1 MVNASTPWTVRT
13 TKRKLLAST
22 AGPREKQ
29 RSLGDTAD
37 GRNSVPRNP
46 RQQTLT
52 QIHFLRHR
60 SQADEDDNLR
70 PLTTVHT
77 GVPRKQNDERLQQ
90 RNLTLTQMGFVDPL
104 AMHHDQEHDST
115 PILDASDA
123 GVSNVADDKGLILPL
138 DRSRDVP
145 NLNREK
151 GARISR
157 KATWKRKGTPAV
169 WQESQELQPAQRR
182 RKINNDVAADALEH
196 GRRTSSRAASA
207 KAGRSIA
214 LLSARCGGDQYDDL
228 EGLESLE
235 SPSIRSGAAA
245 LHAQNSLVA
254 LRERSLPTSD
264 QENRPPSQHKPAA
277 GFFPR
282 TPSKRNHFVPS
293 SQSPEDL
300 TPETERTTRT
310 SGASRVLLQ
319 DRTPLKERS
328 ANTQLNWLTKD
339 GTESSSERVC
349 GPATPKRKI
358 CVLKLPR
365 HTLQQQRPPVENGK
379 TFLRKSIWSP
389 LSSSHRAEE
398 SEKPAVAEVLEIKD
412 SPANSELKQHLEQPL
427 RDPTPEARYT
437 REEDELE
444 IPGSNQVDN
453 QRDPSSSPDPL
464 ETQERR
470 PSLRGLRGWRYTPQ
484 AARTL
489 QETGKQGLSLGS
501 DVIGEDFAVD
511 NSLWGAPQSY
521 KVGLE
526 QDEPPTNEVK
536 CAVSVAGSQDEG
548 SVLALSPGSSIAN
561 STQFN
566 AELAERIPT
575 SSADA
580 SPSLL
585 TTPSR
590 RKFLSASL
598 QLDHEI
604 ELSIPR
610 PNTVHQQS
618 MCSITKTVPLNDTS
632 SSPSLPSQRSQRTVY
647 PASLP
652 RSSQVLTQ
660 EPTQPCLSM
669 SSMPL
674 APSSSPAKSEPAVIT
689 IKSSS
694 SVPRPFRDIPSQ
706 PYSQFQSQSELN
718 VDLILDDGLDAE
730 DDASLND
737 DLAGTSDK
745 VEREIDGL
753 EDSQIVSLP
762 VPVEIPRP
770 RDQGEQR
777 PKTTEQGSPVMRRRR
792 PRKPVIPPEVRAVLG
807 DSILESVP
815 GPPGWSQRSW
825 DDEPL

>member
-22 AGPREKQ
+22 AGPRKKQ

-37 GRNSVPRNP
+37 GRNAVPRNP

-52 QIHFLRHR
+52 QIHFVRHR
-60 SQADEDDNLR
+60 SQANEDDNLR
-70 PLTTVHT
+70 PLTTVYT
-77 GVPRKQNDERLQQ
+77 GVPRKQNDEGLQQ
-90 RNLTLTQMGFVDPL
+90 WNLTLTQMDFVAPL
-104 AMHHDQEHDST
+104 AMHHDQEHDLT

-123 GVSNVADDKGLILPL
+123 GVSNVADDKSLILQL
-138 DRSRDVP
+138 DGSRDVP

-151 GARISR
+151 GARISG

-182 RKINNDVAADALEH
+182 RKIHNDVAADALEH

-214 LLSARCGGDQYDDL
+214 LLSAQCGGDQYDDL
-228 EGLESLE
+228 ESLE
-235 SPSIRSGAAA
+235 SPSIKSGAAG

-264 QENRPPSQHKPAA
+264 QENRPPSQHKLAA
-277 GFFPR
+277 EFFPR

-300 TPETERTTRT
+300 TPGTERTTRT

-328 ANTQLNWLTKD
+328 ANTQLNWLNKD
-339 GTESSSERVC
+339 GTESPSERVY
-349 GPATPKRKI
+349 GPSTLKRKI

-365 HTLQQQRPPVENGK
+365 HTLQQQRSPVENGK
-379 TFLRKSIWSP
+379 TLLRKSIWSP

-398 SEKPAVAEVLEIKD
+398 SEKPAGAEVLEIKD
-412 SPANSELKQHLEQPL
+412 SPANSELKQDLEQPL

-444 IPGSNQVDN
+444 TPGTDQVDN

-464 ETQERR
+464 ETQERLPR
-470 PSLRGLRGWRYTPQ
+470 LRGLLGWRYTPQ
-484 AARTL
+484 EARTL
-489 QETGKQGLSLGS
+489 QETGKQDLSLGS
-501 DVIGEDFAVD
+501 DVIVEDFAVD
-511 NSLWGAPQSY
+511 NSQWGALQSY
-521 KVGLE
+521 KVGLA
-526 QDEPPTNEVK
+526 QDEPPINEVK
-536 CAVSVAGSQDEG
+536 CAVSVAGSQEEET

-580 SPSLL
+580 SPSRL

-590 RKFLSASL
+590 RKSLSASL

-632 SSPSLPSQRSQRTVY
+632 SSPSLPSRRSQRTVY

-674 APSSSPAKSEPAVIT
+674 APSSSPAKSEPAIIT

-706 PYSQFQSQSELN
+706 PHSQRQSLSELN

-737 DLAGTSDK
+737 ERAGTSDQ

-770 RDQGEQR
+770 RDQGELR
-777 PKTTEQGSPVMRRRR
+777 PMTTEQGSPVMRRRR

-807 DSILESVP
+807 ESFFESVP